1 MSIRFTIGDGECE
14 TARRQGVRPVNG
26 RTVATY
32 AIELSIVVLVA
43 ALVLGQAL
51 GTPILLSY
59 VETGSMEPTIEEGD
73 GFVAI
78 PAEIAGPV
86 EEGDV
91 ITFDAQELHG
101 GGLTTHR
108 VVDVTDDGYVTQGDA
123 NPFTDQSSDEPHV
136 TDGQVVAVAWQV
148 DGQVVTIPHL
158 GTAVEAIRG
167 ALESV
172 QMTLVTTLGIGALA
186 GTQGLVVT
194 LLGLGAIVY
203 GIALWRESGGPK
215 SRSRSRQRS
224 RKHVYDARG
233 IVLGFALLLGVVT
246 LATMLAMSG
255 STEMGIVSAEF
266 DSDRPDVIPQGET
279 ETQPYELTN
288 GGFLP
293 VVSVIEPTSGGVDVE
308 PRQAY
313 LGHNESV
320 NATLSLSAPEETGY
334 YLRSLSTYHYF
345 ALLPPPVIASL
356 HAIHPWVAMSAVT
369 AVVVSLFLLPVALVV
384 GTGTIRTRERRRKA
398 RGGLFE

>member
-1 MSIRFTIGDGECE
+1 M
-14 TARRQGVRPVNG
+14 NG
-26 RTVATY
+26 RTLATV
-32 AIELSIVVLVA
+32 AIEISIVLVVV

-59 VETGSMEPTIEEGD
+59 VETGSMEPTIETGD
-73 GFVAI
+73 GFGAI
-78 PAEIAGPV
+78 PAEATGEI

-108 VVDVTDDGYVTQGDA
+108 VVDVTDEGYVTQGDA

-148 DGQVVTIPHL
+148 DGSVVTIPHL
-158 GTAVEAIRG
+158 GTAVETIRG

-172 QMTLVTTLGIGALA
+172 QTALVGSIGIAALA
-186 GTQGLVVT
+186 GSQGLVFT
-194 LLGLGAIVY
+194 LFGLGAIVY
-203 GIALWRESGGPK
+203 ALALWRESGGPG
-215 SRSRSRQRS
+215 SRTRSRSRS
-224 RKHVYDARG
+224 RKHVYDARQ
-233 IVLGFALLLGVVT
+233 IVFGFALLLGVVT
-246 LATMLAMSG
+246 LATMVAMSG

-279 ETQPYELTN
+279 ETQPYELSN

-293 VVSVIEPTSGGVDVE
+293 IVSVMELTSGGIDIE
-308 PRQAY
+308 PRQTT
-313 LGHNESV
+313 LGHDESV
-320 NATLSLSAPEETGY
+320 NATLSLTAPPETGY

-356 HAIHPWVAMSAVT
+356 HAIHPWLAMGAVT
-369 AVVVSLFLLPVALVV
+369 SVVVSLFLLPVALVV